1 MEIFKTWIQTFYNIN
16 KLFHCSTYISMSTF
30 KFKHEIL
37 KIRRLDSD
45 QINVTPRELVN
56 GLLELPVQRFD
67 VLPGEMYRSCL
78 LIELMETKRVCD
90 SFIHWQGLAESRV
103 WATNCSR
110 SFPIALTTI
119 MKQANFCFAY
129 HTCTV
134 LVNSKSVIVLHTGY
148 LAKHHSCDNIY
159 LQD

>member
-1 MEIFKTWIQTFYNIN
+1 
-16 KLFHCSTYISMSTF
+16 MSTF

-90 SFIHWQGLAESRV
+90 SFIH
-103 WATNCSR
+103 
-110 SFPIALTTI
+110 
-119 MKQANFCFAY
+119 
-129 HTCTV
+129 
-134 LVNSKSVIVLHTGY
+134 
-148 LAKHHSCDNIY
+148 
-159 LQD
+159 